1 VSEALKFNESA
12 SAQDGIENVIATKMS
27 KALKFIV

>member
-1 VSEALKFNESA
+1 VPEASKFNESV
-12 SAQDGIENVIATKMS
+12 SAQDGLENTIATKMS